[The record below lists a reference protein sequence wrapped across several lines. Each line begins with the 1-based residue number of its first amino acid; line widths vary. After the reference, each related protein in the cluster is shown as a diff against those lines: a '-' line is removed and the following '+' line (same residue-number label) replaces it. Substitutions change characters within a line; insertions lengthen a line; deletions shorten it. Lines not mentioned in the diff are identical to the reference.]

1 VAEQSGSGKYGTDHR
16 RLAPMTDV
24 TNVESVGREC
34 SKQESFLQTTSFGI
48 IGVILEGTGIWTP
61 LFGVGGRTPHFIS
74 RLTLSQIFC
83 LVPLTFQIKI
93 TPLFGILDLYL
104 VSLYD
109 TVSLFVGYER
119 RLYQLLQ
126 RSQRIYRQRRVFRLH
141 DEKCLESLG
150 LKTDIFDVST

>member
-16 RLAPMTDV
+16 RLAPMTDEATLLIFV

-74 RLTLSQIFC
+74 RPTLSQIFC

-109 TVSLFVGYER
+109 TVVIVC
-119 RLYQLLQ
+119 RLRKTTL
-126 RSQRIYRQRRVFRLH
+126 STTTA
-141 DEKCLESLG
+141 ESAHL
-150 LKTDIFDVST
+150 STTTSISSA

>member
-109 TVSLFVGYER
+109 TVVIVC
-119 RLYQLLQ
+119 RLRKTTL
-126 RSQRIYRQRRVFRLH
+126 STTTA
-141 DEKCLESLG
+141 ESAHL
-150 LKTDIFDVST
+150 STTTSISSA